1 MNVGKA
7 LLLAVII
14 AAVGLVVMPSTV
26 SLFHGQ
32 HIWYNISGKHYL
44 PCSKCH
50 YDVFCELSLSAFHK
64 DLSEQFGNY
73 TAYTNGT
80 VVITAPSS
88 YKVDSGD
95 CYACH
100 RANASITYAN
110 VGSTY
115 TQYTPGHQ
123 AHAASVVACMLCHQF
138 DAANTTG
145 KTKYYVSTV
154 PGFFAGGFENMTKL
168 TGSPYRWVAP
178 GVTDAG
184 RWAAHNGF
192 VMGAI
197 KDKTMVDANEACIAC
212 HTETPVNIT
221 WHHAEFLN
229 FTAKWNMTTWAK
241 TNNATHYYTSNYTAG
256 GNYTVYVLGNA
267 TGYGAVKLTN
277 GSYFYAGASGA
288 QSSLPKGFYPGYP
301 W

>member
-1 MNVGKA
+1 MKA
-7 LLLAVII
+7 VKLLLLATIVG
-14 AAVGLVVMPSTV
+14 AVGLLVLPSTV

-32 HIWYNISGKHYL
+32 HIWYNISGSHHL

-50 YDVFCELSLSAFHK
+50 YDVFTELSMSAFHK
-64 DLSEQFGNY
+64 DLSEVTYNATTGTY
-73 TAYTNGT
+73 TWPT
-80 VVITAPSS
+80 S

-110 VGSTY
+110 VGATY
-115 TQYTPGHQ
+115 RQYTPGQQ
-123 AHAASVVACMLCHQF
+123 AHAASVVACMLCHQY

-145 KTKYYVSTV
+145 NTKYYVRTV
-154 PGFFAGGFENMTKL
+154 PGFFAGGFGNMTKL
-168 TGSPYRWVAP
+168 AGSPYRWVKP

-197 KDKTMVDANEACIAC
+197 KDKTLVDANEACIAC

-221 WHHAEFLN
+221 WHHAEYLN
-229 FTAKWNMTTWAK
+229 FTAQWNMTTWAK
-241 TNNATHYYTSNYTAG
+241 TNNATHYYAYNYSAG

-267 TGYGAVKLTN
+267 TGFGAVKLTN
-277 GSYFYAGASGA
+277 GSYFYAGATNV
-288 QSSLPKGFYPGYP
+288 SSTLPSGFYPGYQ